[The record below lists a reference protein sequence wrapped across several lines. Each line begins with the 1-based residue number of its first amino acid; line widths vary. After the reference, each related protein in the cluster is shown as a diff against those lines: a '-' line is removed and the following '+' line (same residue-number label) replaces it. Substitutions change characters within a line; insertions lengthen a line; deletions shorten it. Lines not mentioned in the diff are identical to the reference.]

1 MKLTIN
7 NLLSLGICTFIALT
21 TTTLKAG
28 EIVDYKITVPPPQAY
43 SFAQYAD
50 MPVSLYT
57 GTPSIDIPLYTIQVG
72 GYSFPISLSYHASG
86 IKVSQEASW
95 VGLGWNLNAG
105 GNISRTIRGMDDLTR
120 GYYHQDTKIPYEIT
134 HNSDDIVDFLTI
146 PIKGEH

>member
-1 MKLTIN
+1 MKLTIK

-72 GYSFPISLSYHASG
+72 EYSFPISLSYHASG
-86 IKVSQEASW
+86 IKVSQEASCN
-95 VGLGWNLNAG
+95 GIA
-105 GNISRTIRGMDDLTR
+105 SPF
-120 GYYHQDTKIPYEIT
+120 H
-134 HNSDDIVDFLTI
+134 
-146 PIKGEH
+146 